1 MLQDVYDL
9 PALRRLATG
18 IAERRIRLVE
28 VQTAQP
34 SPFARDLLFGYVGAF
49 TLLALVL
56 REGMA
61 LGVAYGIW
69 GAMGVALTAVLAALL
84 FGQPLTGV
92 MILGLALIIGG
103 VLTVELG
110 SQAAQR
116 KKEANI

>member
-1 MLQDVYDL
+1 MKKWLLLAGAIISEVAGSLALQAGQDH
-9 PALRRLATG
+9 PAWY
-18 IAERRIRLVE
+18 ILV
-28 VQTAQP
+28 AI
-34 SPFARDLLFGYVGAF
+34 GYVGAF

-92 MILGLALIIGG
+92 MILCLALIIGG

-116 KKEANI
+116 KREASI